1 MQPIWGSKHNLY
13 NWPHVVVYRPNW
25 QKGLIT
31 QTRDLI
37 FCWPNDT
44 TFSTFCCFGATVKR
58 QKQSVTP
65 RVFSWEIL
73 LICCRSCH
81 ILKTTVAS
89 LNKTVYGPALLHFP
103 HSTSHYVGDFCSV
116 SAQSL
121 VAGAD
126 SWDPLPPPRLSLS
139 LPPSLSLSQQLL
151 QVIDDLIRMLPA
163 APRLTLKDF
172 PYAMPQTANGAR
184 ATRRCQRTFPNG
196 LLVEEIKERAV
207 LSSCPLFY
215 AQTRNCV
222 SSGTWKFE
230 PFLN

>member
-1 MQPIWGSKHNLY
+1 MVQL
-13 NWPHVVVYRPNW
+13 
-25 QKGLIT
+25 
-31 QTRDLI
+31 
-37 FCWPNDT
+37 CC
-44 TFSTFCCFGATVKR
+44 TFHTV
-58 QKQSVTP
+58 
-65 RVFSWEIL
+65 L
-73 LICCRSCH
+73 LIMLEIFVLLAHSH
-81 ILKTTVAS
+81 WWLELTVEIPS
-89 LNKTVYGPALLHFP
+89 
-103 HSTSHYVGDFCSV
+103 
-116 SAQSL
+116 
-121 VAGAD
+121 
-126 SWDPLPPPRLSLS
+126 LPPASLSLS